1 MSNAVYPTLP
11 GLMFPTQKQPEFS
24 TAIKK
29 SVSGKEYR
37 AAFMQYP
44 LWTFDLTYEFL
55 RNGMAGNDLNTLL
68 GFFLARQGS
77 FDNFLYTEASDYQAV
92 DNSFGVGDGSTTQF
106 QLVRTLGT
114 FVEPV
119 QNVNVLTNI
128 KANGTVVSSSGYTL
142 GSTGIVTFSTAPA
155 LNAVLTWSGTFYY
168 RVRFTQDT
176 SQFSQ
181 FMQDLWEN
189 KKVQFI
195 GSVSNKV

>member
-1 MSNAVYPTLP
+1 MSNAIYPVLP

-55 RNGMAGNDLNTLL
+55 RNGLAGNDLNTLL

-77 FDNFLYTEASDYQAV
+77 FDNFLFNEPSDYLATDV
-92 DNSFGVGDGSTTQF
+92 TFGTGDGTTTQF
-106 QLVRTLGT
+106 QLVRGLGA

-119 QNVNVLTNI
+119 QNVNILTNI
-128 KANGTVVSSSGYTL
+128 KSNGAIVSGSGYSL
-142 GSTGIVTFSTAPA
+142 GSTGIVTFITAPVA
-155 LNAVLTWSGTFYY
+155 SAVLTWSGTFYY

-195 GSVSNKV
+195 GSIGNKV